1 MISLKNKKKY
11 NILNGNRQN
20 GEVVFENVKV
30 AVEYC
35 FIDYIKSKG
44 IDVIQSFK
52 PTFPGYLNINYQTLS
67 KYIGLEYIKIK
78 SLFEKT

>member
-35 FIDYIKSKG
+35 FIDYIKSNLQLCLVTC
-44 IDVIQSFK
+44 IDFTASNGT
-52 PTFPGYLNINYQTLS
+52 PS
-67 KYIGLEYIKIK
+67 KADSLHYFDNKTKSHYEKALE
-78 SLFEKT
+78 